1 MYYLLQLHSKASGE
15 QMRYNH
21 MTKQVKY
28 TNLNVMAQ
36 DKFKY
41 PTIKLF
47 SSLSYVESLSIAH
60 KTGLKSLTKENLY
73 LYKHTLT

>member
-1 MYYLLQLHSKASGE
+1 MI
-15 QMRYNH
+15 YNH

-28 TNLNVMAQ
+28 TNLHVMEQ

-47 SSLSYVESLSIAH
+47 SSLSYVESMSIVH
-60 KTGLKSLTKENLY
+60 KTGLDKENVY